1 VIPLRAVGACV
12 AISLLAACGGG
23 GTSVPAAPTPLP
35 VPSAGPIASASTAMN
50 PLTSYTVY
58 VGSVDGTTVSTE
70 LSSLSSGSAGAGGAV
85 VGSIPADLMTTGS
98 PLAPLAVPG
107 AVIAFPD
114 GSTVVA
120 DAFGNFDASQSSWAI
135 ANAAQLAVGQ
145 EVEVIVDGSNVVPSA
160 TPLDTVVNADEPS
173 GGTVIASFG
182 RETLAAAAPSAPPTL
197 AKLQISP
204 ASIGMFDKEQRT
216 FFAFGFDS
224 AGKKS
229 PLGKQSVTWTVA
241 NCSGAAA
248 AGRLIVQKESST
260 IVYRAPDSGSA
271 GACNDVVMASYTN
284 PKPAAGTVGVKI
296 TASAKAYYAAR
307 DTAVLYSGL
316 VVDANNQPLAKAIV
330 DFFATTSSSAAGRV
344 VAVTDK
350 DGKFSRKIP
359 AGRTPAFLVASRVAA
374 GTGFK
379 YQFYNVT
386 VTPANATTGLTLKET
401 TPTTRPGSGK

>member
-1 VIPLRAVGACV
+1 MISVRVVGACA

-23 GTSVPAAPTPLP
+23 GTSAPSAPTPLP
-35 VPSAGPIASASTAMN
+35 VPNSGPIAPATTAMN

-58 VGSVDGTTVSTE
+58 VGSVDGTTVTTE
-70 LSSLSSGSAGAGGAV
+70 LSSLSSGSAAAGGAV
-85 VGSIPADLMTTGS
+85 VGSVPADLMTVGS
-98 PLAPLAVPG
+98 PLAPVAAPG

-120 DAFGNFDASQSSWAI
+120 DALGNFDAAQSPWAM

-145 EVEVIVDGSNVVPSA
+145 EVEVIVDGSNVVANA

-173 GGTVIASFG
+173 GGTVTASFD
-182 RETLAAAAPSAPPTL
+182 RQTLATSPTPTL

-204 ASIGMFDKEQRT
+204 ASIGMYDKAQRM

-224 AGKKS
+224 AGKKV
-229 PLGKQSVTWTVA
+229 PLGKQTVTWTVA
-241 NCSGAAA
+241 NCSGAPA
-248 AGRLIVQKESST
+248 AGKLIAQKATSM

-284 PKPAAGTVGVKI
+284 PTTPAGTVGVKI

-316 VVDANNQPLAKAIV
+316 VVDANNKPIAKAIV
-330 DFFATTSSSAAGRV
+330 DFFATAASSSAGRV

-350 DGKFSRKIP
+350 DGKFAQKIP
-359 AGRTPAFLVASRVAA
+359 AGRTPAFLVANRVAA